1 MEGDLI
7 KINEWL
13 LPVAWL
19 YGIGVRI
26 RNELFEMGILKSKS
40 YDIPVISVGNITV
53 GGTGKTP
60 HTEYLIRLLR
70 KKHKVAV
77 LSRGY
82 KRKSKGFILA
92 TSETSMPAIGDEP
105 YQMKQK
111 FPDVYVAV
119 DKNRRRGIERLC
131 DEQIV
136 PGTEVILLDDAFQ
149 HRYVKPG
156 INILLVDYHRLICDD
171 KLLPAGRLREP
182 KEGKD
187 RANIVIVTKCPED
200 IKPMGFRVISKALKL
215 YPYQKLFFSTLKY
228 SRLIPLFEEG
238 EYPLDELLPHKHVLL
253 LTGIASPEQMKM
265 DLEHYE
271 TDITPL
277 SFGDHH
283 YFSAKDVALI
293 NETYARMS
301 SPKLIV
307 TTEKDATRLK
317 DLNGLSEEVR
327 KSLYALPVEIEILQ
341 NLQESFNENNTG
353 YVFKNSRNSILAKK

>member
-111 FPDVYVAV
+111 FPNIAVAV
-119 DKNRRRGIERLC
+119 DKNRCNGIE
-131 DEQIV
+131 QICNNKK
-136 PGTEVILLDDAFQ
+136 TKYTDVILLDDAYQ
-149 HRYVKPG
+149 HRKVKAG
-156 INILLVDYHRLICDD
+156 FYILLTAYDDLFCDD
-171 KLLPAGRLREP
+171 YILPFGNLREQI
-182 KEGKD
+182 G
-187 RANIVIVTKCPED
+187 RA
-200 IKPMGFRVISKALKL
+200 
-215 YPYQKLFFSTLKY
+215 
-228 SRLIPLFEEG
+228 
-238 EYPLDELLPHKHVLL
+238 HV
-253 LTGIASPEQMKM
+253 
-265 DLEHYE
+265 
-271 TDITPL
+271 
-277 SFGDHH
+277 
-283 YFSAKDVALI
+283 
-293 NETYARMS
+293 
-301 SPKLIV
+301 
-307 TTEKDATRLK
+307 
-317 DLNGLSEEVR
+317 
-327 KSLYALPVEIEILQ
+327 
-341 NLQESFNENNTG
+341 
-353 YVFKNSRNSILAKK
+353 